1 MNDGDMENGPQDAV
15 EPKADER
22 GDAEGR
28 SGGKGTS
35 RTVESAR
42 SHPEAASTDAPDA
55 RPKPDPVAL
64 LRDQLARLARGE
76 APTVVGG
83 VDHIDTPHGDGA
95 ERARRR
101 SALAAEAAEAAAL
114 AAAETAA
121 REKNATD
128 GSSTNEES
136 TALHSRPV
144 RDVELPPTAHTE
156 STAHNPSHTASTTDN
171 TPTAAPDH
179 AAKSTALAPESA
191 APPAAAPVEN
201 DPSEARNES
210 TESTAL
216 APSDAASPP
225 PPPVAGDR
233 PSGAQD
239 RRAES
244 TALASSD
251 VANAALAAPV
261 GDESGET
268 QTGTTEST
276 ALAAS
281 DAVGPPSPPAPAAG
295 DGPVEGQDP
304 LAESTALASSEI
316 AGATSA
322 SVAGGESAEAQ
333 ARHPESTA
341 LEASSAS
348 EAISENESS
357 AHADSI
363 EAGSIPIREAES
375 TALTGPGRERD
386 DSEPPIES
394 SALDDP
400 GGVSDAPESPSESS
414 ALHSADLGSGSDSG
428 RDRNSGPGL
437 DPGVKPKPSA
447 SLDPDSGSGPVSDSD
462 FDSGSG
468 LGPNFGP
475 GPGPGPDLGSDSGSA
490 PGSDSRSDAGHGP
503 DSGSG
508 SDFRSNAGHGPAPGG
523 PDGRSAGLG
532 SGPAPRAH
540 SYPDAMFDPKAESD
554 ALEKSGAGGAV
565 PMPDRESGALGGSG
579 TSESGGPGRESGALS
594 GERWQPGGGAEAHA
608 GPASGGGVGRP
619 SSRGDN
625 NVGDGGW
632 VGPGIGGG
640 ADVVATAVSAA
651 GAATTPAAAPPP
663 PDPAR
668 RPFAAVVADVARL
681 LAASGAP
688 ERMAP
693 QVATALGSEAAETV
707 AADPWALLAVPGI
720 APQQADLFA
729 RGALGAGWIADDPRR
744 VREIVLWLLRRA
756 ARQGDTAIE
765 ADAARAA
772 LAHFE
777 VGDPDTALRA
787 ILAEGRVMAFAAA
800 PAGLA
805 EDDGDFDEIGEADD
819 DFDAD
824 FDEGFEEPDE
834 LAAVGGVLL
843 ALDDY
848 ALAEEAIAEA
858 VVRLMSTVEPW
869 PDTGDTKLDRA
880 LGTNGVLLYAAGP
893 GEEPPAAILTV
904 AANARNAGLRV
915 AVVAPTIDG
924 RDRLGA
930 GAVGLRELAAMERGP
945 DGTLE
950 LDLLVVTDATL
961 LDVTAAA
968 AIFEAVPDGAR
979 LLLAGDPAG
988 LESTGPG
995 RVFTDLAATG
1005 AIRALVAPTV
1015 PDDPPAALADG
1026 IRDGRLPP
1034 IQDPERRVVLISAH
1048 SGEEAA
1054 HRCAQLVADSI
1065 PRAIGIAARDVLVVA
1080 PLATGPA
1087 GATALNAAL
1096 KARLNPGRET
1106 GPGVGSSAV
1115 SGDGGNGAID
1125 VGDCVI
1131 RATPDASGGV
1141 VRGIV
1146 REAHPDGRVVVAFG
1160 TAAPEAVRRA
1170 ELRHGWALTARQSL
1184 GVRRPAAVV
1193 VLPAEGADAYTR
1205 ALMYTLVTRGERHVS
1220 IVHAAGPALAAAVA
1234 ADPTRS
1240 RTTHLQQA
1248 LREAAG

>member
-1 MNDGDMENGPQDAV
+1 MPDSE
-15 EPKADER
+15 
-22 GDAEGR
+22 
-28 SGGKGTS
+28 SG
-35 RTVESAR
+35 
-42 SHPEAASTDAPDA
+42 
-55 RPKPDPVAL
+55 AL
-64 LRDQLARLARGE
+64 
-76 APTVVGG
+76 GG
-83 VDHIDTPHGDGA
+83 SG
-95 ERARRR
+95 
-101 SALAAEAAEAAAL
+101 
-114 AAAETAA
+114 
-121 REKNATD
+121 
-128 GSSTNEES
+128 TNE
-136 TALHSRPV
+136 SR
-144 RDVELPPTAHTE
+144 
-156 STAHNPSHTASTTDN
+156 
-171 TPTAAPDH
+171 
-179 AAKSTALAPESA
+179 
-191 APPAAAPVEN
+191 
-201 DPSEARNES
+201 
-210 TESTAL
+210 
-216 APSDAASPP
+216 
-225 PPPVAGDR
+225 G
-233 PSGAQD
+233 
-239 RRAES
+239 
-244 TALASSD
+244 
-251 VANAALAAPV
+251 
-261 GDESGET
+261 
-268 QTGTTEST
+268 
-276 ALAAS
+276 
-281 DAVGPPSPPAPAAG
+281 
-295 DGPVEGQDP
+295 
-304 LAESTALASSEI
+304 
-316 AGATSA
+316 
-322 SVAGGESAEAQ
+322 
-333 ARHPESTA
+333 
-341 LEASSAS
+341 
-348 EAISENESS
+348 
-357 AHADSI
+357 
-363 EAGSIPIREAES
+363 
-375 TALTGPGRERD
+375 GPG
-386 DSEPPIES
+386 
-394 SALDDP
+394 
-400 GGVSDAPESPSESS
+400 
-414 ALHSADLGSGSDSG
+414 
-428 RDRNSGPGL
+428 
-437 DPGVKPKPSA
+437 
-447 SLDPDSGSGPVSDSD
+447 
-462 FDSGSG
+462 
-468 LGPNFGP
+468 
-475 GPGPGPDLGSDSGSA
+475 
-490 PGSDSRSDAGHGP
+490 
-503 DSGSG
+503 
-508 SDFRSNAGHGPAPGG
+508 
-523 PDGRSAGLG
+523 
-532 SGPAPRAH
+532 
-540 SYPDAMFDPKAESD
+540 
-554 ALEKSGAGGAV
+554 
-565 PMPDRESGALGGSG
+565 RESGALGGSG
-579 TSESGGPGRESGALS
+579 TSESRGWPGRESGAPS

-608 GPASGGGVGRP
+608 GPASGGGAGRP

-625 NVGDGGW
+625 NVGGGGDW

-640 ADVVATAVSAA
+640 ADVVASAVTAA
-651 GAATTPAAAPPP
+651 GAPTTAPTPP
-663 PDPAR
+663 LPDPAR

-681 LAASGAP
+681 LVASGAP

-693 QVATALGSEAAETV
+693 QVATALGSEAAETL

-744 VREIVLWLLRRA
+744 VRAIVLWLLRRA

-805 EDDGDFDEIGEADD
+805 EDDGDFDEIGESAD

-869 PDTGDTKLDRA
+869 PETGDTKLDRA

-930 GAVGLRELAAMERGP
+930 GVVGLRELAGMERGP

-968 AIFEAVPDGAR
+968 GIFEAVPDGAR

-1034 IQDPERRVVLISAH
+1034 IQDPERRVVLIPAH

-1065 PRAIGIAARDVLVVA
+1065 PRAIGIAAGDVLVVA

-1115 SGDGGNGAID
+1115 SGDSGTGAID

-1131 RATPDASGGV
+1131 RAMPDASGGV
-1141 VRGIV
+1141 VQGIV
-1146 REAHPDGRVVVAFG
+1146 HEALPDGRVVVAFG
-1160 TAAPEAVRRA
+1160 RAAPEAFRRA

-1193 VLPAEGADAYTR
+1193 VLPTEGADAYTR

-1234 ADPTRS
+1234 ADPTRL

>member
-1 MNDGDMENGPQDAV
+1 MSDGDMESGPQDAV
-15 EPKADER
+15 ESKADER
-22 GDAEGR
+22 GETEGR
-28 SGGKGTS
+28 SGGEGTS
-35 RTVESAR
+35 QTVDSALTN
-42 SHPEAASTDAPDA
+42 PEAASAHAPDAPEA

-121 REKNATD
+121 REENATNA
-128 GSSTNEES
+128 SSTNEES
-136 TALHSRPV
+136 TALHSRPM

-156 STAHNPSHTASTTDN
+156 ATTHNPSPTASTTDN
-171 TPTAAPDH
+171 TPTAVPNH
-179 AAKSTALAPESA
+179 AAESTALAPESA
-191 APPAAAPVEN
+191 PNPPAAPPADN
-201 DPSEARNES
+201 DQSAARN
-210 TESTAL
+210 
-216 APSDAASPP
+216 
-225 PPPVAGDR
+225 
-233 PSGAQD
+233 
-239 RRAES
+239 
-244 TALASSD
+244 
-251 VANAALAAPV
+251 
-261 GDESGET
+261 
-268 QTGTTEST
+268 GTTEST

-281 DAVGPPSPPAPAAG
+281 DAASASLSPAAVDGPGEAQGRLAESTALTSSDVAKAAMAAPVGDESGGTQTGRTESTALAASDAAGPPSPPAAG
-295 DGPVEGQDP
+295 DGPGEAQGP

-316 AGATSA
+316 AGATPA
-322 SVAGGESAEAQ
+322 SLAGGESAEVQ
-333 ARHPESTA
+333 ARHPESTALDNSAADRGESKPDVESSALADRNRSVVTSSPDPESTA

-357 AHADSI
+357 AHADAI
-363 EAGSIPIREAES
+363 ETGSVPSREAES
-375 TALTGPGRERD
+375 TALAVSGSERD
-386 DSEPPIES
+386 EFEPKIES
-394 SALDDP
+394 SALDGR
-400 GGVSDAPESPSESS
+400 GGVSDAPQ
-414 ALHSADLGSGSDSG
+414 
-428 RDRNSGPGL
+428 
-437 DPGVKPKPSA
+437 
-447 SLDPDSGSGPVSDSD
+447 
-462 FDSGSG
+462 
-468 LGPNFGP
+468 
-475 GPGPGPDLGSDSGSA
+475 
-490 PGSDSRSDAGHGP
+490 
-503 DSGSG
+503 
-508 SDFRSNAGHGPAPGG
+508 
-523 PDGRSAGLG
+523 
-532 SGPAPRAH
+532 
-540 SYPDAMFDPKAESD
+540 PDAMPDPKTESD
-554 ALEKSGAGGAV
+554 ALEQSGAGGAV
-565 PMPDRESGALGGSG
+565 PMPDSESGALGDSG
-579 TSESGGPGRESGALS
+579 TSESGGRPGRESGALS
-594 GERWQPGGGAEAHA
+594 GERWQPGSGAEAHA
-608 GPASGGGVGRP
+608 GPASGGGTGRS
-619 SSRGDN
+619 SSRRDN
-625 NVGDGGW
+625 IAGDGGW
-632 VGPGIGGG
+632 VGPGIGG
-640 ADVVATAVSAA
+640 AAEVVATARSAA
-651 GAATTPAAAPPP
+651 GAAKTAPAPPP
-663 PDPAR
+663 LPDPAR

-693 QVATALGSEAAETV
+693 QVATALGSEAAETL

-744 VREIVLWLLRRA
+744 VRAIVLWLLRRA

-805 EDDGDFDEIGEADD
+805 DADGDFDEISEPAD

-869 PDTGDTKLDRA
+869 PETGDTKLDRA

-893 GEEPPAAILTV
+893 GEEPPAAVLTV

-979 LLLAGDPAG
+979 ILLAGDPAG

-1034 IQDPERRVVLISAH
+1034 IQDPERRVVLIPAH

-1096 KARLNPGRET
+1096 KVRLNPGRET
-1106 GPGVGSSAV
+1106 GPGAGSSAV
-1115 SGDGGNGAID
+1115 SGDGVTGAID

-1131 RATPDASGGV
+1131 RAMPDASGGV
-1141 VRGIV
+1141 VQGIV
-1146 REAHPDGRVVVAFG
+1146 REALPDGRVVVAFG

-1184 GVRRPAAVV
+1184 GIRRPAAVV

-1234 ADPTRS
+1234 ADPTRL